1 MKLGLLGSNSMKRK
15 SAKEI
20 LADSFR
26 ELAERK
32 SIAKI
37 TVNDVVRNCGYSPST
52 FYRQFESKYDLIAWS
67 YARDIEEQLDKMNE
81 GDYGWKQIMSDCARY
96 FQEQK
101 RYLTN
106 LLLHTEGLDS
116 FERYMINA
124 HYHNMKKHILTSAK
138 IKKLP
143 ANVEL
148 TLHVYCMGTARLNC
162 DWLLDKILATTEE
175 IAKTYEDAMPELLRP
190 FFFSK

>member
-52 FYRQFESKYDLIAWS
+52 FYRQFGAMR
-67 YARDIEEQLDKMNE
+67 A
-81 GDYGWKQIMSDCARY
+81 
-96 FQEQK
+96 
-101 RYLTN
+101 
-106 LLLHTEGLDS
+106 
-116 FERYMINA
+116 
-124 HYHNMKKHILTSAK
+124 ILKNS
-138 IKKLP
+138 
-143 ANVEL
+143 
-148 TLHVYCMGTARLNC
+148 
-162 DWLLDKILATTEE
+162 
-175 IAKTYEDAMPELLRP
+175 
-190 FFFSK
+190 